1 MKNFIIILSLFLGG
15 CAASPEKQ
23 ISQPQKAI
31 VVPERLLQSCTPPE
45 IPKTSGDMLNSMIVT
60 SSNYKLCGFSG
71 DLKSDLLVAAS
82 QEKATVS
89 FNKGI
94 LK

>member
-1 MKNFIIILSLFLGG
+1 
-15 CAASPEKQ
+15 
-23 ISQPQKAI
+23 
-31 VVPERLLQSCTPPE
+31 
-45 IPKTSGDMLNSMIVT
+45 MIVT